1 MNPSLVNIGI
11 VGLGRWAR
19 VLTNAAKQSRKLKII
34 AGHSRS
40 VENRQ
45 SFSEEF
51 NIKTYDTIEEMLG
64 NPNIE
69 GVIIT
74 VPNEQHYP
82 VAEKIAAAGKHVY
95 TEKPISNTL
104 EDGLRMERLQQ
115 KHDIVMVV
123 GHSARLLKGVTIIK
137 KFIDSEEIGRLCFV
151 ESNFSNERALTL
163 SPDTWRWYRKR
174 APGGPLS
181 QLAIHQ
187 FNILHYLGGEIDS
200 VSSIASKLSPVG
212 AEVDDQSMTTIKFK
226 NGALGYVGSS
236 WTSPGIFSVRAFC
249 QNGLIHHELDFSS
262 WDNPDNLHKSSSLYI
277 QRGIDGFGLKEELSI
292 PPGNMFLDE
301 LEIFAAACRSKKIDQ
316 LTAHDGNVA
325 VAVVMAALKSIDES
339 GRLISVENTLN
350 KAKQNI

>member
-19 VLTNAAKQSRKLKII
+19 VLTNAAKQSKKLNII

>member
-19 VLTNAAKQSRKLKII
+19 VLTNAAKQSKKLKII

-45 SFSEEF
+45 SFLEEF